1 MTIQTWTTDLVA
13 EQAMEDGHD
22 LYWNRMIDLV
32 AEPDLRSARVLD
44 FGCNQGGFLRLLHA
58 RKPFARALG
67 IDIARAAVEVARRRR
82 TTEPVDYRVVQLLDE
97 VAETFDIAF
106 SHEVV
111 YLIEDIDAHA
121 RAMHA
126 RLAPGGVYYVA
137 IGCHTDNPAWP
148 EWAVEIPRKSNLPVF
163 GRSLEQYAAAFAAAG
178 FALEARP
185 FDLGDRFLSMDASEH
200 PSRRFADRLAYVER
214 VKTLF
219 RLTRR

>member
-32 AEPDLRSARVLD
+32 VEPDLGTARVLD

-67 IDIARAAVEVARRRR
+67 VDIARAAVEVARSRR

-97 VAETFDIAF
+97 VTEVFDVAF

-121 RAMHA
+121 RAMQA
-126 RLAPGGVYYVA
+126 RLVPGGIYYVA

-148 EWAVEIPRKSNLPVF
+148 EWAVEIPKKSNLPVF
-163 GRSLEQYAAAFAAAG
+163 GRSLRAYGEAFAAAG
-178 FALEARP
+178 FEVAARP
-185 FDLGDRFLSMDASEH
+185 FGLGDRFLSMDGSEH
-200 PSRRFADRLAYVER
+200 PSRSFADRLAYVER

-219 RLTRR
+219 RLVRL